1 MTKND
6 GDRSGPIAG
15 IRVVELAG
23 IGPGPHAAV
32 LLADLGADVVRVQR
46 SGLLP
51 ASGRPADQQE
61 RGRSHVV
68 EADLKSPNDIAE
80 IRALI
85 SRADVVIE
93 GFRPGVVERLGLGP
107 DACLQDNP
115 RLIYAR
121 MTGWGQTGPLAMNAG
136 HDINYIA
143 LSGLL
148 HAMGPAD
155 DTPQPPLNM
164 IGDFG
169 SGSLYLVIGVLA
181 AIVERARSGAGQVV
195 DAAMVDGALS
205 LSHFIRSLRA
215 IDQFSDDRGTNLLDG
230 SAPFYRTYETSDG
243 RFVAVGA
250 LEEHFY
256 AQFVTGLGLD
266 VGDLPD
272 RFDRGNWAALYGIFA
287 ESFRSRTRDEW
298 ADIFARSD
306 ACVTPVLTFAETASH
321 EHIVAR
327 ESMVEI
333 DGVCQH
339 RPAPRFSRSA
349 PSTPTAPL
357 REATN
362 PSSIWTDE
370 DV

>member
-1 MTKND
+1 MNND
-6 GDRSGPIAG
+6 VRSGPIAG
-15 IRVVELAG
+15 IRVVEFAG
-23 IGPGPHAAV
+23 IGPGPHAAM

-46 SGLLP
+46 PGLLP
-51 ASGRPADQQE
+51 PPGRTADQQE

-85 SRADVVIE
+85 NRADVVIE

-107 DACLQDNP
+107 DACLEGNP

-121 MTGWGQTGPLAMNAG
+121 MTGWGQAGPLAMNAG

-143 LSGLL
+143 LSGVL
-148 HAMGPAD
+148 HAMGPAH

-169 SGSLYLVIGVLA
+169 GGSLYLVIGVLA
-181 AIVERARSGAGQVV
+181 AIVERERSGAGQVV
-195 DAAMVDGALS
+195 DAAMVDGTLS

-215 IDQFSDDRGTNLLDG
+215 IDQFSDERGTNLLDG
-230 SAPFYRTYETSDG
+230 SAPFYRTYETGDG
-243 RFVAVGA
+243 GYVAVGA
-250 LEEHFY
+250 LEEGFY
-256 AQFVTGLGLD
+256 TQFVAGLGLD
-266 VGDLPD
+266 AQDLPD
-272 RFDRGNWAALYGIFA
+272 RFDRENWASLYETFA

-298 ADIFARSD
+298 ADIFAQSD

-333 DGVCQH
+333 DGVHQH
-339 RPAPRFSRSA
+339 RPAPRFSRSS
-349 PSTPTAPL
+349 PSTPTAPR
-357 REATN
+357 REASD
-362 PSSIWTDE
+362 PSSIWRAE